1 MKTLIS
7 NYLLYP
13 PNLPDEH
20 IRALTGA
27 LKNGLFLD
35 KPIPHDKFADITY
48 ESEFNGLEKANSRII
63 KMSKK
68 EYVDAFFNNGTLQL
82 GTFEYYR
89 NHENE
94 EVKDPEEGSTI
105 FVGSNSKNTAVI
117 TITGGFDHYVF
128 CCFDGEANQEIIKK
142 FDYDSYFEIIDP
154 EGFQQAISKK
164 LNAVFSMKS
173 KCIYRNDKVLV
184 SQISEEFN
192 FGILSSH
199 METLGDVSKFFIKDK
214 GFQHQNEFRFTW
226 KLPSDIKKPIIL
238 DFPEAIE
245 FCKKF

>member
-7 NYLLYP
+7 DYLLYP

-20 IRALTGA
+20 IIALTGA
-27 LKNGLFLD
+27 IKNKLFLD
-35 KPIPHDKFADITY
+35 KPIPNEKFADITY
-48 ESEFNGLEKANSRII
+48 ENEFNALANPNKKII

-68 EYVDAFFNNGTLQL
+68 EHVDLFFKKGTLQL

-94 EVKDPEEGSTI
+94 EVMDIEEGSTI
-105 FVGSNSKNTAVI
+105 LVGLNSKNTAIV

-128 CCFDGEANQEIIKK
+128 CCFDGEADPEIIKK
-142 FDYDSYFEIIDP
+142 FNYDSYFEIINP

-164 LNAVFSMKS
+164 LMATYSMKS
-173 KCIYRNDKVLV
+173 RCLYKSDKVLV
-184 SQISEEFN
+184 SQVSEEFN
-192 FGILSSH
+192 FGVLSSH

-214 GFQHQNEFRFTW
+214 RFQHQNEFRFTW
-226 KLPSDIKKPIIL
+226 KLQNDINKPIIM

-245 FCKKF
+245 FCKR